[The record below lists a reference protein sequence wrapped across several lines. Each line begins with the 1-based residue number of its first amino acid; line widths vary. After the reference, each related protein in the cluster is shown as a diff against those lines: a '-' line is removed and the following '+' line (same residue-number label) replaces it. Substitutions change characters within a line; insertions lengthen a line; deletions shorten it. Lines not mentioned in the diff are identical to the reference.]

1 MVMKKIIHRRLHFVK
16 YLLILLLLT
25 ACGTSSSEDPALT
38 RYRDDMS
45 ACTDTIDS
53 IAKSIDSIDA
63 ASSDAVSTFLSD
75 IDRMRDAFNDM
86 AALSAP
92 DAYSSAASLATE
104 AATLMSDC
112 STLYHTAYDGDS
124 YDSLSAEQARKQY
137 ENAMQRLSSIAE
149 IFMESK

>member
-38 RYRDDMS
+38 RYRDDMA
-45 ACTDTIDS
+45 ACTES
-53 IAKSIDSIDA
+53 IENIAASIDA
-63 ASSDAVSTFLSD
+63 IDPAAEDASSELLSAV
-75 IDRMRDAFNDM
+75 DRMRDAFKDM
-86 AALSAP
+86 AGLSAP
-92 DAYSSAASLATE
+92 AAYSSAAALATE

-112 STLYHTAYDGDS
+112 STLYHTAYDGGS

-149 IFMESK
+149 IFMETK

>member
-25 ACGTSSSEDPALT
+25 GCGSSSSEDPAVT
-38 RYRDDMS
+38 RYRSDMT
-45 ACTDTIDS
+45 ACTENIEK
-53 IAKSIDSIDA
+53 IAASIDA
-63 ASSDAVSTFLSD
+63 IDPSAQDAVSKLLSE
-75 IDRMRDAFNDM
+75 IDRMRDAFKEM
-86 AALSAP
+86 AGLSAP
-92 DAYSSAASLATE
+92 DTYSSAASLATE

-137 ENAMQRLSSIAE
+137 ENAMQRLSSIGE
-149 IFMESK
+149 IFMETK